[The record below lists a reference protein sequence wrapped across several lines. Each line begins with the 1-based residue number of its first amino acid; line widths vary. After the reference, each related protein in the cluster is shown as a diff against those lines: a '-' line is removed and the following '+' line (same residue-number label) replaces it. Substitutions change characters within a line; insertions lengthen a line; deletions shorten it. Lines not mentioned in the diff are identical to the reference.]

1 MNNTPFP
8 NLCAAAT
15 LTALA
20 LLLSSCSSTQNSGYN
35 PPRQTVQLVQ
45 APQQPLIIPQVT
57 NPLDLPGKD
66 QPGYVNPYP
75 AGSYEHFVAQAGYPK
90 IMDVYSNDQILSQ
103 ITASNSKIIICI
115 PQQRARVYVNGKVGL
130 DWPVSTGTN
139 GHETPT
145 GVFRVMEKNENHHS
159 NRYGKFVNA
168 SGKTVNGNADTA
180 DGVPEGLTFTP
191 APMPNWHRLTW
202 DGVGIHTG
210 KVIPGRRLSHGC
222 IRSPHSAAQKLF
234 KYSVMGMPAYI
245 TRAVEDYNRGG
256 FVRPIDVK
264 YRPIPGNDYTDLKQP
279 VKTIPAG
286 TTASASASTPSA

>member
-1 MNNTPFP
+1 MKQHFSPTQ
-8 NLCAAAT
+8 LAAG
-15 LTALA
+15 TALSA
-20 LLLSSCSSTQNSGYN
+20 LTLLLASCVQNAPSGYQ
-35 PPRQTVQLVQ
+35 PPQTVAVI
-45 APQQPLIIPQVT
+45 QQPIIPQVAA

-66 QPGYVNPYP
+66 QPTYVNPYP
-75 AGSYEHFVAQAGYPK
+75 AGTYEHFVAKAAYPTTME
-90 IMDVYSNDQILSQ
+90 IYSDDALLDQI
-103 ITASNSKIIICI
+103 TVSNSKIIICI
-115 PQQRARVYVNGKVGL
+115 PQQRARVYVNGKVAL

-145 GVFRVMEKNENHHS
+145 GVFRVMEKTKDHKS
-159 NRYGKFVNA
+159 NRYGKFVNS

-180 DGVPEGLTFTP
+180 GGVPEGLTFNP

-210 KVIPGRRLSHGC
+210 KVVPGKRLSHGC
-222 IRSPHSAAQKLF
+222 IRSPHAAATKLF
-234 KYSVMGMPAYI
+234 EHSAMGMPCYI

-279 VKTIPAG
+279 VKVIPATAANGG
-286 TTASASASTPSA
+286 TPAPAAP

>member
-1 MNNTPFP
+1 MKPHFSPLTSG
-8 NLCAAAT
+8 AA
-15 LTALA
+15 LSVLA
-20 LLLSSCSSTQNSGYN
+20 LLLASCSSNRPSGYN
-35 PPRQTVQLVQ
+35 PPQQGTVI
-45 APQQPLIIPQVT
+45 QQPVVVQPSI
-57 NPLDLPGKD
+57 NPLDLSGKD
-66 QPGYVNPYP
+66 QPTYVNPYP
-75 AGSYEHFVAQAGYPK
+75 AGTFEHFAAKPAYPRT
-90 IMDVYSNDQILSQ
+90 MDIYADELLLDQI
-103 ITASNSKIIICI
+103 TVSNSKIIICI
-115 PQQRARVYVNGKVGL
+115 PQQRARVYVNGKVAL

-145 GVFRVMEKNENHHS
+145 GVFRVMEKTKDHRS

-180 DGVPEGLTFTP
+180 GGVPEGLTFSP

-222 IRSPHSAAQKLF
+222 IRSPHAAASKLF
-234 KYSVMGMPAYI
+234 EHSAMGMPCYI

-279 VKTIPAG
+279 VKVIPATAANNAAPATA
-286 TTASASASTPSA
+286 TTPAQ